1 MASILTTGTAL
12 IPRARPPVLSHPLYH
27 QKRPPTSRNRAFE
40 LAPAAVRRDCTP
52 RAYFAAPLSSV
63 IFCHEFFLPLLFFSP
78 HPRGK
83 KRRRIRTVYLFSAE
97 YIFTCPYETFKIYL
111 VVILLFRYILYHTWK
126 TIVSHPLVYN
136 VSDLCASPVYRKFE
150 IKRASLLVYCFYGR
164 YLLSD
169 SVFYHS
175 LLQHTVRYRNITSSS
190 SNSVLDRR
198 RARAL
203 PRLVR
208 LVSILFDLFII
219 YDLVEH
225 QGGEFVSIRK

>member
-1 MASILTTGTAL
+1 MALWDLGGTRDRRRSARESRSRSRGFVCPAAGPAPTRRTWLISRDLGPTSRQGPTGTRSSSSKRYMEPWRCHSATVASILTTGTAL

-63 IFCHEFFLPLLFFSP
+63 IFCHEFFLPLLSFSP

-136 VSDLCASPVYRKFE
+136 VSDLCG
-150 IKRASLLVYCFYGR
+150 SL
-164 YLLSD
+164 SK
-169 SVFYHS
+169 
-175 LLQHTVRYRNITSSS
+175 VR
-190 SNSVLDRR
+190 D
-198 RARAL
+198 
-203 PRLVR
+203 
-208 LVSILFDLFII
+208 
-219 YDLVEH
+219 
-225 QGGEFVSIRK
+225 